1 MKNIAILDVGG
12 TISCFSSKPTDE
24 FYKIKGNSINSL
36 IEELSLPQ
44 NVKINYEFFSNKIS
58 HELSAEDLLDLAKKI
73 QELVDN
79 DETFGAV
86 ISIGTNALEDIAYF
100 IDLVVRTSKTIVFTG
115 SYFPQNHLVYDGKKN
130 LYNALVIA
138 LHDNAQNLGT
148 LITFNDTVVSA
159 KWATKTKPG
168 LAENFS
174 NDGVGVIGYIIG
186 DVFHQMMR
194 PILKTYDTNF
204 SIKRMSRYP
213 KIGVL
218 YSHLGM
224 DLDYINYLIHESK
237 IEGLIS
243 AGFGKGYQTKEISM
257 LLKQAV
263 EKKNFTL
270 VRCSRS
276 GFFLS
281 NKDVSYD
288 DRYGFICASQL
299 SPQKAAILLSVCLAH
314 NLAKQEIQKA
324 FFDVV

>member
-1 MKNIAILDVGG
+1 MKTLAVLDVGG
-12 TISCFSSKPTDE
+12 TISSFSSKNTDE
-24 FYKIKGNSINSL
+24 FYNKTGDSIS
-36 IEELSLPQ
+36 SF
-44 NVKINYEFFSNKIS
+44 INEFPPFTNIQIQYQFFSNKIS
-58 HELSAEDLLDLAKKI
+58 HELSTDELLDLAKKI
-73 QELVDN
+73 QALVDDN
-79 DETFGAV
+79 ETFGAV
-86 ISIGTNALEDIAYF
+86 ISVGTNALEDIAYF
-100 IDLVVRTSKTIVFTG
+100 IDLVVKTPKTIVFTG

-138 LHDNAQNLGT
+138 QHDNAQNLGV

-174 NDGVGVIGYIIG
+174 NDGLGVIGYIIG

-194 PILKTYDTNF
+194 PILNSYDTNF
-204 SIKRMSRYP
+204 SVKRMSRYP
-213 KIGVL
+213 KIAIL

-224 DLDYINYLIHESK
+224 DLDYINYLVYDSK

-257 LLKQAV
+257 LLQQAV

-270 VRCSRS
+270 IRCSRA

-281 NKDVSYD
+281 NKDASYD

-299 SPQKAAILLSVCLAH
+299 SPQKAAILLSVCLVH
-314 NLAKQEIQKA
+314 NLTKQEIRKA
-324 FFDVV
+324 FEEY